1 MTLDVHAVLRA
12 ADAAKA
18 ARAEQLPDV
27 NECLRVLQQVNLR
40 LLELG
45 WKSITYVPSNGGT
58 AHAIHA
64 IAPGC
69 TAVLSV
75 INLSND
81 PMQKNW
87 FAEDSGDWWPCRPI
101 WWKEKEKS

>member
-18 ARAEQLPDV
+18 ARAEQLSDV

-45 WKSITYVPSNGGT
+45 WKSIAYAPSNGGT
-58 AHAIHA
+58 INGIEA
-64 IAPGC
+64 GC
-69 TAVLSV
+69 ADVLEL

-81 PMQKNW
+81 PMRKNW
-87 FAEDSGDWWPCRPI
+87 FAAADGDWWPCRPI
-101 WWKEKEKS
+101 WWKEKEKTS